1 MPNKP
6 ALNFSEGILQKMA
19 EYATHR
25 ISESELISYLY
36 SQGTE
41 NPEQFIRERE
51 PLFAAIR
58 SVIEQHRDRP
68 E

>member
-6 ALNFSEGILQKMA
+6 TLNFSEGILQKMA
-19 EYATHR
+19 QYATHQ

-58 SVIEQHRDRP
+58 SVIEQHQNRP